1 MNSVKTKHYVNL
13 RTAHPSLHSTTGYSM
28 LSASVWSIVCKWLI
42 TVVPFYLEY
51 SQQGGFQENSTGQH
65 VQERA
70 WFGEAKGKGYSLRVH
85 DIVSHNLL
93 YISTCWCP
101 LCLCSLQRAHFS
113 ASISFI
119 FSSILQLFFL
129 FLLPCQSSIVLPICR
144 HFVKPR
150 EIVFLSV
157 RTLFFKLITDSPP
170 VPLMMTDKRERNGG
184 NMNKETAWANKT
196 HIMQGA
202 LSCACELACLSEAV
216 PQFCEQIGI
225 QHNLNTI
232 RVV

>member
-13 RTAHPSLHSTTGYSM
+13 RTASPSLHCTTGYSM

-157 RTLFFKLITDSPP
+157 RTLFLNSSLIHLQCRSWWQTNE
-170 VPLMMTDKRERNGG
+170 RE
-184 NMNKETAWANKT
+184 MEETWTKKQLEQTKPTSCKGLWAVCV
-196 HIMQGA
+196 
-202 LSCACELACLSEAV
+202 S
-216 PQFCEQIGI
+216 
-225 QHNLNTI
+225 
-232 RVV
+232 